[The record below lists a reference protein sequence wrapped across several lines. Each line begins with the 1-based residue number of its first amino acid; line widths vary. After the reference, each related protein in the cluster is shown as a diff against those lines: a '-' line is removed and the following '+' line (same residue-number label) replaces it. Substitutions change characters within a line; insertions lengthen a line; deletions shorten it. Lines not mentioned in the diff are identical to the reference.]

1 MAALVG
7 AAARGRITARDAFA
21 LSQTIETYLRAI
33 DATDFERRLRQ
44 LEEAR
49 AAAPM
54 QYR

>member
-1 MAALVG
+1 LP
-7 AAARGRITARDAFA
+7 TQ
-21 LSQTIETYLRAI
+21 SQTIETYLHAI
-33 DATDFERRLRQ
+33 DATDFKRRLRQ